1 MKIERLEFVCHF
13 GSEDKGIMK
22 IDLNTLKVEFEGKQE
37 LISHDVQNLVATYLE
52 LLNDVIVQNNADK
65 CLYID
70 TLDSLARAICCYI
83 IHVQFCYCS
92 GIDKVT
98 PKIVMNIEDI
108 EI

>member
-13 GSEDKGIMK
+13 GNEDKGIVK
-22 IDLNTLKVEFEGKQE
+22 IDLGTSKVTFKDKQLQIGEE
-37 LISHDVQNLVATYLE
+37 LLAMLSVCLE
-52 LLNDVIVQNNADK
+52 LLNEVIIQNNADK

-92 GIDKVT
+92 GIDEIIPKV
-98 PKIVMNIEDI
+98 VMNIEYI
-108 EI
+108 E